1 MTAMTFTKAT
11 RKRVKLRL
19 ALVGPSGSGKTL
31 GALRIAKGLGG
42 RVAVIDTEAGNVSS
56 YSDEFDFD
64 VLEIAAPFSPERFI
78 EAVEAAAA
86 AGYDTCIIDSM
97 SAEWEGSGGCLE
109 INEKTAAAKYKGN
122 TWSAWSDTTPRHRA
136 FINSLLQSRMDIIAT
151 MRSTTETVQGD
162 DKRVRKV
169 GMKAEQRK
177 GTEYDFQFVFDID
190 HQSHLATAATNRSRM
205 FAEPAQITV
214 DTGKQLRDWRN
225 SGEEQRIGEKEL
237 GRWLD
242 NINAAQSLDE
252 LRAVFADAHT
262 AAKRI
267 NDEKALT
274 SIVAAKDMRKEA
286 LMVNRNDP
294 RGNAEADEAVVSQH
308 FAAITAITNEDI
320 EEHAMAVKIRDYI
333 NEHLAKNQELYI
345 LVADKLAVAKVITKT
360 GLRQI
365 MATQEA
371 A

>member
-1 MTAMTFTKAT
+1 MAMTFTKAT

-64 VLEIAAPFSPERFI
+64 VLEIAPPFSPERFI

-86 AGYDTCIIDSM
+86 AGYDVCIIDSM

-109 INEKTAAAKYKGN
+109 INEKTAAARYKGN

-136 FINSLLQSRMDIIAT
+136 FISSLLQSRMDIIAT

-190 HQSHLATAATNRSRM
+190 HQTHLATASTNRSKL

-214 DTGKQLRDWRN
+214 STGTQLKEWRESGVEVPPSAADVAAKRRDEISVRFAAALNPPGDLGDT
-225 SGEEQRIGEKEL
+225 EEAHE
-237 GRWLD
+237 
-242 NINAAQSLDE
+242 AAVAA
-252 LRAVFADAHT
+252 AVFAVHSELRGYGIEEYQAVWNLIPASSR
-262 AAKRI
+262 AALKAYI
-267 NDEKALT
+267 DKAKQQEKA
-274 SIVAAKDMRKEA
+274 A
-286 LMVNRNDP
+286 
-294 RGNAEADEAVVSQH
+294 
-308 FAAITAITNEDI
+308 
-320 EEHAMAVKIRDYI
+320 
-333 NEHLAKNQELYI
+333 
-345 LVADKLAVAKVITKT
+345 
-360 GLRQI
+360 
-365 MATQEA
+365 
-371 A
+371 